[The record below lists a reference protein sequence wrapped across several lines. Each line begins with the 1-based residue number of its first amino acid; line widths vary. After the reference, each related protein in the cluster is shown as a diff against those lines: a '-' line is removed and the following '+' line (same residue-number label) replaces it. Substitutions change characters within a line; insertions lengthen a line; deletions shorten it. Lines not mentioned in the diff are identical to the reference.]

1 MLFGTCGLA
10 GFKDGFSY
18 NTLLNK
24 PTQLGY
30 DRLGNVYVNDQG
42 NNHIWIITLPSLKA
56 NIDAII
62 SQSTLRTLVHGS
74 CFVINQTQDNFPY

>member
-1 MLFGTCGLA
+1 MISDTDNHCIKIFDIVTKKIYLFFGTCGLA

-30 DRLGNVYVNDQG
+30 DRLGNVYVNDRG
-42 NNHIWIITLPSLKA
+42 NNHI
-56 NIDAII
+56 
-62 SQSTLRTLVHGS
+62 
-74 CFVINQTQDNFPY
+74 